1 MKKNIFFVA
10 VALATL
16 CSSCIT
22 SKPNR
27 YDEQS
32 ARYLS
37 PSMSGFVTPVAV
49 DLNVQSKQTS
59 YTKTFENKMKII
71 DVTSP
76 KSSGVINYMK
86 SITMVEAAK
95 ECGADVIVIPT
106 FTINTSKDLKTVT
119 VTVTGFAATYTNPR
133 KATAQDVDL
142 YQKCI
147 EIDHDG
153 LIINEK

>member
-1 MKKNIFFVA
+1 MKRNILIVA
-10 VALATL
+10 VVAATL

-22 SKPNR
+22 SKLNR

-49 DLNVQSKQTS
+49 DLNVQSTQTS
-59 YTKTFENKMKII
+59 YTKTFENNMKIV

-76 KSSGVINYMK
+76 KSSNVINYMK

-95 ECGADVIVIPT
+95 EKGADVIVLPT
-106 FTINTSKDLKTVT
+106 FTINTSKDFKTVT

-142 YQKCI
+142 YQKCYN
-147 EIDHDG
+147 IDHDG
-153 LIINEK
+153 LIVNEK